1 MSRRKQANPAKLG
14 DEDYSELADG
24 ISRADENIETL
35 LRIGT
40 FAASN
45 VTQCRACTRHTR
57 SQSSSPPPIKRDK
70 VDIQRSFSD
79 GETSRFE
86 EPYECGVCY
95 LKFSRST
102 ALDVHM
108 QSHTDRLQFTCSYC
122 PRLFKHKRSRDRH
135 TKLHTGD
142 KKYKCSSCNSAFSRS
157 DHLKIHMRT
166 HDSKKP
172 FRCETCNRGY
182 NSAAAL
188 STHLQIHTK
197 LETSSGSRTSRSTP
211 SPSANMESLIK
222 QEFPQDPSN
231 FTPLSAVAIPVKVGC
246 YICSREFTSLERLHA
261 HICASHTND
270 RRNGT
275 PNSSSSAPVAS
286 SSSHPGNGL
295 VNNNSR
301 ESFLYSMR
309 NTSSRPCT
317 ITRPRVQEYRT
328 QTEPTDLT
336 TKIENENGTTVLKRR
351 RTSDGM
357 VSSPYACG
365 ETSET
370 VEAYAT
376 HCFDHYIVQ
385 STGFCCTICRIVFQT
400 EEESVTHYQETHV
413 ISLFRCIVCG
423 EVLENN
429 MALQIH
435 YGRHHKAYC
444 SHSTCKL
451 CPNLIFQDRLSVQFH
466 ISMVH
471 FKQCFRNQI
480 TNEQDQSYTSENN
493 IYHQSSQ
500 ALPAS
505 SLTPQPLAQQS
516 SISSSVLYANLDST
530 EGTYQRTPPKTF
542 TCDICNLTEITS
554 EAELH
559 SHKKLQHSKS
569 KVRSLSLQCAYC
581 KESFKSR
588 SELENH
594 MKSHQVVYGKGKHKC
609 NICDAIFPS
618 SVTLADHKLTH
629 CKIIEGSICVQCK
642 GGLKDEQSFYDHQLL
657 HATSPSKNKS
667 QICFPANCVICCQTL
682 QNTIELNNHATFHLK
697 HLLRKHICT
706 ICNDTFEAPNK
717 QNGERKKEIFNH
729 LLSICP
735 KCTTEEDPRY
745 AAIREAEAK
754 ESGGKTIRYNYENGQ
769 NISMNEKNNLECRS
783 CKQVFPSPGKLQTH
797 LIEHNFVGMNQ
808 YSCYICS
815 SVFTGADGLRNHML
829 GHGFQSKPYECP
841 FCELKYF
848 FRTELDNHI
857 LIHDPSSNNT
867 NNLPFERTSITEVKE
882 TNKYE
887 TCIYCR
893 NVFSKNSFFIEHL
906 KNCSVRV
913 EMSQS
918 HNADKDNKI
927 KQENVDSADFS
938 NQ

>member
-14 DEDYSELADG
+14 DDDYSELTDG
-24 ISRADENIETL
+24 VSRAEENIEAL
-35 LRIGT
+35 LRIRT
-40 FAASN
+40 F
-45 VTQCRACTRHTR
+45 TEREERQCRTCTRHTR
-57 SQSSSPPPIKRDK
+57 SQSSSPPIKRERA
-70 VDIQRSFSD
+70 DIHKSFSD
-79 GETSRFE
+79 GETSRLE

-108 QSHTDRLQFTCSYC
+108 QSHTDHLQFTCSYC

-142 KKYKCSSCNSAFSRS
+142 KKYKCSSCDSAFSRS

-211 SPSANMESLIK
+211 SPSANIESFVK
-222 QEFPQDPSN
+222 QEFAQDPPN
-231 FTPLSAVAIPVKVGC
+231 FTPLSATAIPIKIGC
-246 YICSREFTSLERLHA
+246 YLCSREFSSLERLQA
-261 HICASHTND
+261 HICVRHPQD
-270 RRNGT
+270 GRNGAT
-275 PNSSSSAPVAS
+275 PTSSSAS
-286 SSSHPGNGL
+286 SGQPQTGNGL
-295 VNNNSR
+295 VNNSSR
-301 ESFLYSMR
+301 ESFLYSVR
-309 NTSSRPCT
+309 NATPRPCT
-317 ITRPRVQEYRT
+317 ITRPKPLDFRP

-336 TKIENENGTTVLKRR
+336 TKLDNDTGATVMKRR
-351 RTSDGM
+351 RTDSDM
-357 VSSPYACG
+357 VASPYACG

-370 VEAYAT
+370 VEAYTT

-385 STGFCCTICRIVFQT
+385 STGFCCTICRILFQT
-400 EEESVTHYQETHV
+400 EEESVNHYQEVHV

-423 EVLENN
+423 EVLENS

-444 SHSTCKL
+444 SHSSCKL

-471 FKQCFRNQI
+471 FKQCFRNQ
-480 TNEQDQSYTSENN
+480 NANDQEQSYTSENN
-493 IYHQSSQ
+493 IYHQSPQ
-500 ALPAS
+500 ALPAP
-505 SLTPQPLAQQS
+505 SLTPQPLTQPS
-516 SISSSVLYANLDST
+516 SISSGVLYANIDT
-530 EGTYQRTPPKTF
+530 PDGAYQRSPPKNY
-542 TCDICNLTEITS
+542 TCDICNLTDIPS

-569 KVRSLSLQCAYC
+569 KTRALSLQCAYC
-581 KESFKSR
+581 KETFKSR
-588 SELENH
+588 NELESH
-594 MKSHQVVYGKGKHKC
+594 MKNHQVVYGKGKHKC

-642 GGLKDEQSFYDHQLL
+642 GSLKDEQSFYDHQLL
-657 HATSPSKNKS
+657 HSTNPAKTNS
-667 QICFPANCVICCQTL
+667 QIGFPANCVICCQTL
-682 QNTIELNNHATFHLK
+682 QNTIELNNHASFHLK

-706 ICNDTFEAPNK
+706 VCNETFDAPSN
-717 QNGERKKEIFNH
+717 QNGEQKKEIFNH
-729 LLSICP
+729 VLSICS
-735 KCTTEEDPRY
+735 KCSTEEGPRFP
-745 AAIREAEAK
+745 AVRDTDTK
-754 ESGGKTIRYNYENGQ
+754 DSKGKLRYNYENGQ
-769 NISMNEKNNLECRS
+769 SVSVNEKNNLECRS

-857 LIHDPSSNNT
+857 VIHDQASNNT
-867 NNLPFERTSITEVKE
+867 SNNNFSLDRQSLTDAKE

-887 TCIYCR
+887 TCMYCR
-893 NVFSKNSFFIEHL
+893 NVFSKNSFFIDHL
-906 KNCSVRV
+906 KNCTVRI
-913 EMSQS
+913 EMN
-918 HNADKDNKI
+918 NAVKDNKI
-927 KQENVDSADFS
+927 KQENVDPADFS
-938 NQ
+938 NKQ